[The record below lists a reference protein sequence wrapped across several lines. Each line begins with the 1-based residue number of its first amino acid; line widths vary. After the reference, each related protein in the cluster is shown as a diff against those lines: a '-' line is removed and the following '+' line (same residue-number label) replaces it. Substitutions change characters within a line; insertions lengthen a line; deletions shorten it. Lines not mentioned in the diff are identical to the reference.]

1 MMRIK
6 KFLPYLLALVLVI
19 TGYILT
25 GLVFPKNL
33 NRYPALVLIVLLE
46 LYLWM
51 FVKKKIFVYHSGI
64 RLILIILY
72 WLPLVSLISS
82 SILAVYFPANEWNP
96 SLRIHLFGLIF
107 VTYVAKLIP
116 SLILLFYKILG
127 GLKRFVFLISGRKE
141 KNILADSSHISR
153 ARFIENVAYISG
165 GIMLSGLLTGM
176 FRWVHDFRIFNQ
188 NVFLK
193 NLPHSF
199 ENFKIIQI
207 SDLHLGSWSSTDQLE
222 EAVNMINEEDADLVV
237 FTGDL
242 VNYSTDEAFRFNET
256 LRRISA
262 RHGVLAT
269 LGNHDYGDYTKWPSA
284 AAKQKNMTDLYSF
297 YDSIGWKLLR
307 NEHITID
314 KNGEKI
320 ALIGVE
326 NWGKNPRFPQ
336 LGDIRKAEEGIENV
350 TVKILLSHD
359 PSHWKEVV
367 LPNHPDIQLMLAGHT
382 HGFQFGIEIPGIRWS
397 PAQYL
402 YQEWAGMYTEESGER
417 MLYVNRGIGS
427 IGYPGRIGI
436 MPEITVLTL
445 RNSI

>member
-1 MMRIK
+1 MKRIK
-6 KFLPYLLALVLVI
+6 KLLPYLLALVLVI
-19 TGYILT
+19 TGYFIT

-33 NRYPALVLIVLLE
+33 NRYPALVIIVLLE

-64 RLILIILY
+64 RLILIVLY
-72 WLPLVSLISS
+72 WLPLVCLIST
-82 SILAVYFPANEWNP
+82 SIFAVYFPANEWNP
-96 SLRIHLFGLIF
+96 SVRIYIFGLIF
-107 VTYVAKLIP
+107 VSYVAKLVS

-127 GLKRFVFLISGRKE
+127 SLKRTIFLLSGRKE
-141 KNILADSSHISR
+141 KNILSDSSRLTR
-153 ARFIENVAYISG
+153 AKFIENVAYISG
-165 GIMLSGLLTGM
+165 GIMLGGLLTGM
-176 FRWVHDFRIFNQ
+176 FRWVHDFRIYKQ

-207 SDLHLGSWSSTDQLE
+207 SDLHLGSWSTTEQLE
-222 EAVNMINEEDADLVV
+222 IAVKMINDECADLVV

-256 LRRISA
+256 LSKISA
-262 RHGVLAT
+262 KYGVLAI
-269 LGNHDYGDYTKWPSA
+269 LGNHDYGDYSKWPSE
-284 AAKQKNMTDLYSF
+284 AAKRKNMMDLYSF
-297 YDSIGWKLLR
+297 YDSIGWKLLL
-307 NEHITID
+307 NEHRIIYI
-314 KNGEKI
+314 NGERI

-336 LGDIRKAEEGIENV
+336 LGDIHKAEEGLENV
-350 TVKILLSHD
+350 SVKILLSHD

-367 LPNHPDIQLMLAGHT
+367 LPNYPDIQLMLAGHT

-436 MPEITVLTL
+436 LPEITVLTL
-445 RNSI
+445 RNSL